1 MAGKSGAQ
9 GKVVVITGASSGIG
23 EATAMAFARE
33 GAILVLAARDQTA
46 LDRVAA
52 RCRQLGAAA
61 IAIAADVTD
70 ADQVAALVRGAQ
82 RFGGRIDMWVANVG
96 TGAVGLFHEVPLA
109 SHEQVL
115 RANLTSHMIEAHAVL
130 PVFLRQ
136 GHGTLV
142 NMNSLGSFAAIPH
155 AAAYTASKFGLRGFS
170 RALRAELTPHPRIHV
185 CDIYPSFVDSP
196 GLSHGANH
204 TGRTLSA
211 PPPLLDPRRVATTVL
226 RLVRHPRPTT
236 MLGAP
241 TPALRLAHALAP
253 ELSARATAAF
263 LRHYFAQAHPV
274 PRSQGNLFRP
284 PARPGGIDGGLRARP
299 RNSMAT
305 VGLVLLGLG
314 ALAVIARR

>member
-9 GKVVVITGASSGIG
+9 GRVVVITGASSGIG

-33 GAILVLAARDQTA
+33 GAILVLAARDQSA
-46 LDRVAA
+46 LDRVGA
-52 RCRQLGAAA
+52 RCRQLGAGA
-61 IAIAADVTD
+61 IAIATDVTD
-70 ADQVAALVRGAQ
+70 ADQVAALVRGAL

-185 CDIYPSFVDSP
+185 CDLYPSFVDSP

-211 PPPLLDPRRVATTVL
+211 PPPLLDPRRVAATVL

-236 MLGAP
+236 MLGGP
-241 TPALRLAHALAP
+241 HPR
-253 ELSARATAAF
+253 TAAGPCAGA
-263 LRHYFAQAHPV
+263 RVVRA
-274 PRSQGNLFRP
+274 GN
-284 PARPGGIDGGLRARP
+284 GGLPAPLLRASAPGSAQR
-299 RNSMAT
+299 
-305 VGLVLLGLG
+305 G
-314 ALAVIARR
+314 